1 MKIRALT
8 GAVTGAVVTMA
19 AAVALAAPAQ
29 ADPDTAFAKE
39 LQGYGI
45 YGQKDYNAWIG
56 KIACK
61 RLDRGLDAD
70 AYASAKF
77 VSMQLPKGSST
88 EQAWQ
93 FVGLAIPTYCPDK
106 QYVLQQAAG
115 QPVAPPADPNQPA
128 LPAEQAG

>member
-1 MKIRALT
+1 MRGPILAVCLATAALT
-8 GAVTGAVVTMA
+8 
-19 AAVALAAPAQ
+19 LAAPAH
-29 ADPDTAFAKE
+29 ADADTDFANT
-39 LQGYGI
+39 LHAYGI

-128 LPAEQAG
+128 LPAEQAS

>member
-1 MKIRALT
+1 MKRAMLA
-8 GAVTGAVVTMA
+8 AV
-19 AAVALAAPAQ
+19 AAVALAVGVPATAR
-29 ADPDTAFAKE
+29 ADPDTDFANA
-39 LQGYGI
+39 LHIYGI

-61 RLDRGLDAD
+61 RLDRGLDKD

-77 VSMQLPKGSST
+77 VLNQLEKGSTT

-93 FVGLAIPTYCPDK
+93 FIGLSIPTYCPDK

-115 QPVAPPADPNQPA
+115 QPVSPPPGPSGPR

>member
-1 MKIRALT
+1 MRGPILALCTTAAALT
-8 GAVTGAVVTMA
+8 
-19 AAVALAAPAQ
+19 LAAPAQ
-29 ADPDTAFAKE
+29 ADVDTDFANT
-39 LQGYGI
+39 LHAYGI
-45 YGQKDYNAWIG
+45 YGGKDYNAWIG

-77 VSMQLPKGSST
+77 VSMQLQKGSTT

-93 FVGLAIPTYCPDK
+93 FVGLAIPTYCPEK

-115 QPVAPPADPNQPA
+115 QPAAPPADPNQPA
-128 LPAEQAG
+128 LPAEQAS

>member
-1 MKIRALT
+1 MMRPILAATAAL
-8 GAVTGAVVTMA
+8 AL
-19 AAVALAAPAQ
+19 ALAAPTPAH
-29 ADPDTAFAKE
+29 ADVDTDFARQ
-39 LQGYGI
+39 LHTFGI

-56 KIACK
+56 KIMCK

-77 VSMQLPKGSST
+77 VSMQLQKGST
-88 EQAWQ
+88 TGQAWQ

-128 LPAEQAG
+128 LPAEQAS

>member
-1 MKIRALT
+1 MKGPILALCTAAAALT
-8 GAVTGAVVTMA
+8 
-19 AAVALAAPAQ
+19 LAAPAH
-29 ADPDTAFAKE
+29 ADVDTDFANT
-39 LQGYGI
+39 LHAYGI
-45 YGQKDYNAWIG
+45 YGQKDYNAWIA

-77 VSMQLPKGSST
+77 VSMQLEKGSTT

-93 FVGLAIPTYCPDK
+93 FVGLGILTYCPDK
-106 QYVLQQAAG
+106 QYVLLQAAG

-128 LPAEQAG
+128 MPAEQAS